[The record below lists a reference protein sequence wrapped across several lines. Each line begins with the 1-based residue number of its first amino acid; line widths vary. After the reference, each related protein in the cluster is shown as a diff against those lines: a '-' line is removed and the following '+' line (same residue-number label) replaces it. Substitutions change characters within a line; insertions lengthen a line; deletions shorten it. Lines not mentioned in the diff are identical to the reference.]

1 MPEASA
7 DPSGGASPQASSSP
21 PSGQAE
27 LVPYDGI
34 VEHLFFHPIIAYPE
48 LAFDGD
54 AKTEGLDSYMV
65 TVSEYNMM
73 LESIYDKGY
82 ILVDMNDV
90 WSETVGDDG
99 VHRMV
104 RNTLMIHEGK
114 KPLILSYDDVNYYNY
129 MIENGF
135 PYKLVIKDGELWS
148 YGLDPDGNEVYS
160 QDLDAITILDKFVK
174 EHQIGRA
181 HV

>member
-1 MPEASA
+1 
-7 DPSGGASPQASSSP
+7 
-21 PSGQAE
+21 
-27 LVPYDGI
+27 
-34 VEHLFFHPIIAYPE
+34 
-48 LAFDGD
+48 
-54 AKTEGLDSYMV
+54 
-65 TVSEYNMM
+65 
-73 LESIYDKGY
+73 
-82 ILVDMNDV
+82 MNDV

-104 RNTLMIHEGK
+104 RNTLMIPEGK

-174 EHQIGRA
+174 EHPDFSLNGAKGCLCLTGYEGILGYRTMTDT
-181 HV
+181 HG